1 MNNQPI
7 NMENQIRNTSTKFS
21 EIQEKYPD
29 TFVLLKDV
37 VSNGAKVIEGV
48 LIYKNKNQD
57 KVWAKLRELRGT
69 LGQNTVTSIEYTGG
83 KLDEQEYIFIL

>member
-1 MNNQPI
+1 MDK
-7 NMENQIRNTSTKFS
+7 QIKPQLTKFS

-37 VSNGAKVIEGV
+37 VSNGAKVIEGILV
-48 LIYKNKNQD
+48 YKNKNQN

-69 LGQNTVTSIEYTGG
+69 LGQNTITSIQYTGG
-83 KLDEQEYIFIL
+83 KLDEQDYIFIL

>member
-1 MNNQPI
+1 MKK
-7 NMENQIRNTSTKFS
+7 QIEHRLTKFS

-37 VSNGAKVIEGV
+37 VSNGAKVIEGILV
-48 LIYKNKNQD
+48 YKNKNQN

-69 LGQNTVTSIEYTGG
+69 LGQNTITSIQYTGG
-83 KLDEQEYIFIL
+83 KLDEQDYIFIL